1 MTEETI
7 AAGEFKAKCLKLM
20 ADVERTGQP
29 LVITKRGKPIVK
41 LVPYVAD
48 DAPESAFGCMQDT
61 GTWQLDDSLEE
72 SPLAHEAVTAQA
84 PESFET
90 TPQGEDE
97 NDNNLPDESND
108 DNVQT
113 GLLDDE
119 LEADTLHIQQSAQSQ
134 EDDADNEAFITE
146 SEDDI
151 DAATHILEETESF
164 IESQPEPEPENTI
177 PAEDSIQEEN
187 TSSTET
193 PRPRTISRTAPPNRG
208 LPIESEAHHRVTA
221 PSKSSSTTVH
231 DDDEL
236 FIPPATDASSNDGS
250 NFALD
255 DFLEEDDED
264 DFFAN
269 YEDDEEED
277 TLDFSDEEDTQLVEE
292 EADVFQVEE
301 KNEEPAEQSY
311 IFTANQEELDEL
323 DQQLNSE
330 GDVEERKERLAQQFT
345 SAWNRRAPYTGG
357 NQ

>member
-29 LVITKRGKPIVK
+29 LVITKRGKPIVR
-41 LVPYVAD
+41 LMPYIAD

-61 GTWQLDDSLEE
+61 GTWQLEGSLEE
-72 SPLAHEAVTAQA
+72 SPLTDDSAA
-84 PESFET
+84 
-90 TPQGEDE
+90 QGEDDNTLPEEE
-97 NDNNLPDESND
+97 NND
-108 DNVQT
+108 AQS

-119 LEADTLHIQQSAQSQ
+119 LEADTLHIQQITQ
-134 EDDADNEAFITE
+134 DDATNNEALITE
-146 SEDDI
+146 SEEDI
-151 DAATHILEETESF
+151 DTAAHILEETEAF
-164 IESQPEPEPENTI
+164 IETQPEPENTV
-177 PAEDSIQEEN
+177 PADDSTQEEN
-187 TSSTET
+187 TPSSET

-221 PSKSSSTTVH
+221 PSKSSSTAVH

-236 FIPPATDASSNDGS
+236 FIPPATDASSNDDS
-250 NFALD
+250 NYALD
-255 DFLEEDDED
+255 DFLEEDDDD

-269 YEDDEEED
+269 YEDDAEED
-277 TLDFSDEEDTQLVEE
+277 AIDFSDEEDTQLVEE
-292 EADVFQVEE
+292 EADVFKSDEPKVEI
-301 KNEEPAEQSY
+301 AEQSY
-311 IFTANQEELDEL
+311 IFTANQQELDEL